1 MSETVKKTKKK
12 TNKNASLKEQN
23 VNLNK
28 ENIKA
33 SANKNVDATFD
44 VNNNET
50 LNAMDTLNETKM
62 MIQNEKQKLNEEYG
76 IKEMNDDREIAF
88 SNFENKNPKAKKT
101 ISIDDITNAINAAY
115 LKEEMEKKKQEEKA
129 KKIAL
134 KNKKKK
140 MRAKKIAAFKK
151 KLEENKKLKKEK
163 IASGEIKTLKERTKD
178 FFTSIKNLFNH
189 ENKED
194 KDLDKET
201 KKKNKKEKKTKDKK
215 EKKENSKVKENI
227 LTYLK
232 NDKYFNKNTFLF
244 IAFVVIFLFMFV
256 CMLIPNNEEVSSRVK
271 SNLVDTEEIEG
282 IDKVKAEIENYIVK
296 QFPFYEQI
304 LDGYFGTLELS
315 NRKLYQNANDN
326 ELILLD
332 SKDGIYIDAQGDQLI
347 RKYEVEEKNQ
357 DLELGHRLKL
367 YNEMAKVLKKKNV
380 NAYIYAVSG
389 IWTSEAILN
398 FELDY
403 KEPLKYVKLFEEKID
418 DYIHFD
424 YLKIIDYTTFKEYFF
439 ATDHHWRIHGAYQGY
454 KDVCKLLGVPN
465 DQLVKP
471 NFFKVEGV
479 EFLGSNAKI
488 CSHDNIIDYLY
499 DVEFDEKFKVDVN
512 RGEMDEKDFSQ
523 RDEYLKGEFEKDDV
537 YYNHYGKYFHSDL
550 GEIVYTFDKNKKD
563 NKRLLI
569 ISDSYSNCID
579 KLIASHFYKTYVI
592 DLRYFESSIGEKF
605 VLEDYVEENKITD
618 CLVMLSANS
627 VYFESADLDLGLD
640 TKNETKK

>member
-44 VNNNET
+44 ANNNET

-62 MIQNEKQKLNEEYG
+62 MIQNEKQKLNEQYG

-215 EKKENSKVKENI
+215 EI
-227 LTYLK
+227 
-232 NDKYFNKNTFLF
+232 D
-244 IAFVVIFLFMFV
+244 
-256 CMLIPNNEEVSSRVK
+256 
-271 SNLVDTEEIEG
+271 NL
-282 IDKVKAEIENYIVK
+282 
-296 QFPFYEQI
+296 
-304 LDGYFGTLELS
+304 L
-315 NRKLYQNANDN
+315 
-326 ELILLD
+326 
-332 SKDGIYIDAQGDQLI
+332 KDG
-347 RKYEVEEKNQ
+347 N
-357 DLELGHRLKL
+357 DL
-367 YNEMAKVLKKKNV
+367 
-380 NAYIYAVSG
+380 
-389 IWTSEAILN
+389 
-398 FELDY
+398 
-403 KEPLKYVKLFEEKID
+403 
-418 DYIHFD
+418 
-424 YLKIIDYTTFKEYFF
+424 
-439 ATDHHWRIHGAYQGY
+439 
-454 KDVCKLLGVPN
+454 
-465 DQLVKP
+465 
-471 NFFKVEGV
+471 
-479 EFLGSNAKI
+479 
-488 CSHDNIIDYLY
+488 
-499 DVEFDEKFKVDVN
+499 
-512 RGEMDEKDFSQ
+512 
-523 RDEYLKGEFEKDDV
+523 
-537 YYNHYGKYFHSDL
+537 
-550 GEIVYTFDKNKKD
+550 
-563 NKRLLI
+563 
-569 ISDSYSNCID
+569 
-579 KLIASHFYKTYVI
+579 
-592 DLRYFESSIGEKF
+592 
-605 VLEDYVEENKITD
+605 
-618 CLVMLSANS
+618 
-627 VYFESADLDLGLD
+627 
-640 TKNETKK
+640 